1 MCVVYIVLVITVVAG
16 ANGMLG
22 REVLRSSK
30 VRGFAT
36 FSAVRSSVD
45 LTKFEDTFEFIK
57 SVNPD
62 LIINCAGLVGGIAA
76 NARHPV
82 EFLNDNIAIQFN
94 LLNAAHALKV
104 KRFINIASSCIY
116 PKVTQQPM
124 HPSSLLSG
132 ELEPTNKA
140 FALAKLSAIELVKSY
155 RTEFGHEWV
164 SVIPSNLY
172 GNHDNYNLVNAH
184 LMPALIRRFH
194 EANLANI
201 GEVNL
206 WGTGTPKREF
216 LHVRDLA
223 DAIFLISEKY
233 NHDEPINVGSGE
245 EIEIRELAQ
254 MLKKKSS
261 YQGRVCWD
269 HSKPDGTMQ
278 KLLDSSEIRNLGWEP
293 KISLELGVA
302 DAYDWFTRSYTREG
316 IRL

>member
-1 MCVVYIVLVITVVAG
+1 MVYITWVITVVAG

-30 VRGFAT
+30 NRGFET

-45 LTKFEDTFEFIK
+45 LTKFEETLEFLK
-57 SVNPD
+57 SINPD

-76 NARHPV
+76 NAKQPV
-82 EFLNDNIAIQFN
+82 EFLNDNMSIQFN

-116 PKVTQQPM
+116 PKVTKQPM
-124 HPSSLLSG
+124 HPSSLMGG

-140 FALAKLSAIELVKSY
+140 FAMAKLSAIELVKSY

-164 SVIPSNLY
+164 SIIPSNLF
-172 GNHDNYNLVNAH
+172 GNHDNYNLADAH

-201 GEVNL
+201 EEVNL

-216 LHVRDLA
+216 LHVSDLA

-233 NHDEPINVGSGE
+233 NHAEPINVGSGE
-245 EIEIRELAQ
+245 EIETRELANI
-254 MLKKKSS
+254 LKKISS
-261 YQGRVCWD
+261 YQGRVSWD

-278 KLLDSSEIRNLGWEP
+278 KLLDSSEIRKLGWEP
-293 KISLELGVA
+293 KISLEAGVA
-302 DAYDWFTRSYTREG
+302 DAYDWFARSYMREG
-316 IRL
+316 TRL